1 MMKNLFHSLPLFR
14 GLLLATVLGGIA
26 SSCSMMHE
34 DRDNC
39 PDGLYIKFVYDYNLQ
54 RADMFKDHVG
64 GVTAFVFDDNGYLVK
79 KQSVSNTRTDAPLK
93 IYGYTMHVEGLNP
106 GNYQVIALANQRG
119 YEETLSGKG
128 AKYRLSDIHVGDS
141 MSALK
146 VELDSDPANKEGL
159 KIMQNSGVPLDT
171 LWHGIVSQKIEVKN
185 EEPTY
190 TTVSLVRDTKNL
202 NLTLRQI
209 EEPTKCPIEDYDIYI
224 TDRNGTIL
232 YDNQVD
238 ESDKLEYTPYAEWNS
253 YFTTDGSSS
262 SEKPSDTTTIESM
275 VAHADL
281 SFNRLKYRK
290 ANDGPAMLYI
300 YNNKHHVMVA
310 NINLADVLAE
320 GRSAFDYFNYSQ
332 QEYLDRAYDFNLD
345 FFLLGDR
352 WDYINLSL
360 SVLPWSVRI
369 QNEDI

>member
-1 MMKNLFHSLPLFR
+1 MMKNFSHSLTLYE
-14 GLLLATVLGGIA
+14 GLLLVTVFLGLM

-39 PDGLYIKFVYDYNLQ
+39 PDGLYIGFVYDYNLQ

-64 GVTAFVFDDNGYLVK
+64 GVTVFVFDADGYLVK
-79 KQSVSNTRTDAPLK
+79 KQSVSNSGTDIPLK
-93 IYGYTMHVEGLNP
+93 TYGYTMHVEGLNP
-106 GNYQVIALANQRG
+106 GIYQVIAFANQKG
-119 YEETLSGKG
+119 YEETLQGSG
-128 AKYRLSDIHVGDS
+128 AKYRLSDIQVGDS

-146 VELDSDPANKEGL
+146 VVLDCDPVNTEGL
-159 KIMQNSGVPLDT
+159 KVVQNSGVSLDT
-171 LWHGIVSQKIEVKN
+171 LWNGVVSQKLQIKY

-190 TTVSLVRDTKNL
+190 VTVSLVRDTKNL
-202 NLTLRQI
+202 NVTLRQI
-209 EEPTKCPIEDYDIYI
+209 EEPTKCSIEDYDIYI

-232 YDNQVD
+232 YDNKLD
-238 ESDKLEYTPYAEWNS
+238 ENDKLEYTPYVEWNS
-253 YFTTDGSSS
+253 YFTTDGISSA
-262 SEKPSDTTTIESM
+262 ERPSDTTAIESM

-281 SFNRLKYRK
+281 SFNRLIYRN
-290 ANDGPAMLYI
+290 ANNGPAMLYI

-320 GRSAFDYFNYSQ
+320 GRSAFDYYNYNQ

-352 WDYINLSL
+352 WDYVNLSL
-360 SVLPWSVRI
+360 SVLPWSIRI
-369 QNEDI
+369 QNEDL